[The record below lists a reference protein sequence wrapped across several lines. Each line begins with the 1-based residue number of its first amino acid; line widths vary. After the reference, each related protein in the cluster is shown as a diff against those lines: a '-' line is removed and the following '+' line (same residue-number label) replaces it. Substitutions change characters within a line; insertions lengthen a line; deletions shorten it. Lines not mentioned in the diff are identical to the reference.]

1 MSDVDQLR
9 NLIATHA
16 HLRDDGQLDE
26 WPKNF
31 LPDARFTAK
40 GVDRNGRDAIKEHLN
55 NLYLS
60 GGKGGRHFVGASVID
75 LAGDSASAVT
85 DFVFVSAVASGGYE
99 VRALG
104 RYHDQFKKTD
114 EGAWRFSSRHV
125 ALVSD

>member
-1 MSDVDQLR
+1 MSDVDQIR

-31 LPDARFTAK
+31 LPDAHFTAK
-40 GVDRNGRDAIKEHLN
+40 GVDRSGREAIKEHLN

-60 GGKGGRHFVGASVID
+60 GGKGGRHFVGSSVID
-75 LAGDSASAVT
+75 LAGDSASATT
-85 DFVFVSAVASGGYE
+85 DFVFVGPGEAGVFA

-104 RYHDQFKKTD
+104 RYHDRFEKTG
-114 EGAWRFSSRHV
+114 EGAWRFRSRHV
-125 ALVSD
+125 ALAGD